1 MSQPRV
7 TITLGRSG
15 QVVER
20 GGSASDSARVHGY
33 SGLVSGSKRS
43 MGDRLGSNAHGLSF
57 SAGKRQRGDGRK
69 WSGGDKQLHDSRISR
84 NDLRLK
90 LLRKRLFKQT
100 GGAVEERKRM
110 DPRVKLS
117 KPVHPSVRYQMLQ
130 HESETNGSSVMMKIP
145 PSESAADLYQVNSR
159 RNFYSSQPRDGFRA
173 RSPPRNFDELRPASS
188 FRAVD
193 ASRSGQFLRNG
204 MVGGSQPTD
213 SLLFTMKATPQ
224 AARPVAQFAPASG
237 SMQKSSLMGDEPLT
251 VPGLLHRLGLG
262 KYAIIFQAEEVDMT
276 ALKQMGDKDL
286 KELGIPMGPRK
297 KILLALLPRTKRQ
310 PP

>member
-1 MSQPRV
+1 MSHPRV

-43 MGDRLGSNAHGLSF
+43 MEDRLGSNAHGLSF

-145 PSESAADLYQVNSR
+145 PSESSADLYQVNSR
-159 RNFYSSQPRDGFRA
+159 RNFYSSQPTDGFRA

-237 SMQKSSLMGDEPLT
+237 SMQKSSLMGDEPT

>member
-1 MSQPRV
+1 MGLKGGRLLAQPRK
-7 TITLGRSG
+7 TDLTRRHPHKDRPISEINFLNYTFGSRTCRSPG
-15 QVVER
+15 SPSPLVALVVER
-20 GGSASDSARVHGY
+20 GGSASDSVRVHGY

-69 WSGGDKQLHDSRISR
+69 WSGVDKQLHDSRISR

-110 DPRVKLS
+110 T
-117 KPVHPSVRYQMLQ
+117 
-130 HESETNGSSVMMKIP
+130 HENAD
-145 PSESAADLYQVNSR
+145 AAARIRNNEEA
-159 RNFYSSQPRDGFRA
+159 NFYSSQPTDGFRA

-237 SMQKSSLMGDEPLT
+237 SMQKSSLMGDEPT

-262 KYAIIFQAEEVDMT
+262 KYVIIFQAEEVDMT

-286 KELGIPMGPRK
+286 KELGIPMIDTIDRNRGHE
-297 KILLALLPRTKRQ
+297 Q
-310 PP
+310 M